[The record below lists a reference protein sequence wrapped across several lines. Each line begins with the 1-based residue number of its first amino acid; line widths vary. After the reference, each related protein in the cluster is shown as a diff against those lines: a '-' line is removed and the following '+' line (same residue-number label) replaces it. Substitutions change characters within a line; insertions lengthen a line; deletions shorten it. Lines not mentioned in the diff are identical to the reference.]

1 MDGGRACGGED
12 LRTPRP
18 PSEGQDAGFC
28 SKRALQAR
36 SSRAVLDTGKDPG
49 LQPREY
55 FFKCCRMENPV
66 PQKLEREVSPGPCSP
81 HHPECGIRG
90 HRGPHYTVHG
100 ESHCRSPTASIP
112 GEPPSRA
119 VSGPRPPPGAW
130 RCEWVLTCPPGPTLR
145 LNLAPSRELRV
156 GSREALAGRIRFL
169 PQAHPAAPGP
179 PPSPPPSIPSRPLG
193 VTEWPREESV
203 CLLSFC
209 SPPPGPFT
217 AVDTSSRSLGFPSWS
232 PPQGCPV
239 ESLRLGAVRGHVSP
253 GSCSDPDGDDG
264 YCRRQPAPEH
274 SLPD

>member
-1 MDGGRACGGED
+1 MPGAPVPLTDVHLLGLRGTREGEARAPARAPAPHPAGTCRDRGQRGLLRAEHAAGWAAGQGSRVDGGRACGGED

-119 VSGPRPPPGAW
+119 VSGPRPPA
-130 RCEWVLTCPPGPTLR
+130 RR
-145 LNLAPSRELRV
+145 L
-156 GSREALAGRIRFL
+156 
-169 PQAHPAAPGP
+169 
-179 PPSPPPSIPSRPLG
+179 
-193 VTEWPREESV
+193 
-203 CLLSFC
+203 
-209 SPPPGPFT
+209 
-217 AVDTSSRSLGFPSWS
+217 AV
-232 PPQGCPV
+232 
-239 ESLRLGAVRGHVSP
+239 
-253 GSCSDPDGDDG
+253 
-264 YCRRQPAPEH
+264 
-274 SLPD
+274 